1 MTHQFGSVPH
11 CSKIKGGNTM
21 IRVIDFTRVLWKK
34 IFMRNSFLGIKI
46 QGEIC
51 TVDLHK
57 IGKYRE
63 ECPQKHSDSKVQE
76 VAGFIR
82 PLMICLN
89 ADW

>member
-1 MTHQFGSVPH
+1 
-11 CSKIKGGNTM
+11 
-21 IRVIDFTRVLWKK
+21 
-34 IFMRNSFLGIKI
+34 MRNSFLGIKI

-63 ECPQKHSDSKVQE
+63 ECPQKYSDSKVQE

-82 PLMICLN
+82 PLMICRN
-89 ADW
+89 AD